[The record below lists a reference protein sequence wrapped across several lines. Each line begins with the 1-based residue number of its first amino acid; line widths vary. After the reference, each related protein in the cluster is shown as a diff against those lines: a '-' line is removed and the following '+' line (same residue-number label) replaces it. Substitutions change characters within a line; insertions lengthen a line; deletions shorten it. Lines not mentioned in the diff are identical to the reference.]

1 MQRYVL
7 LGLLGICTW
16 EDVKNKELTT
26 ANILLFG
33 IGGVMLHPF
42 FPTCSIYSILWGVFL
57 GLAVM
62 AISWIS
68 RGGIGMGDGILLM
81 VTGVYLGGAANLEL
95 FIIGLLFSFLW
106 ALGLVVFWKKKGQ
119 EEIAFVPFLLI
130 SYLIML
136 VRWQL

>member
-1 MQRYVL
+1 MQRYLL

-16 EDVKNKELTT
+16 EDVRKKELTT
-26 ANILLFG
+26 GNILLFG
-33 IGGVMLHPF
+33 IGGMLLHLFVPA
-42 FPTCSIYSILWGVFL
+42 CSIYSILWGILL
-57 GLAVM
+57 GIAVM

-95 FIIGLLFSFLW
+95 FLMGLLLSFLW
-106 ALGLVVFWKKKGQ
+106 ALALVVFWKKKGQ
-119 EEIAFVPFLLI
+119 EEIAFVPFLLV
-130 SYLIML
+130 SYLMML